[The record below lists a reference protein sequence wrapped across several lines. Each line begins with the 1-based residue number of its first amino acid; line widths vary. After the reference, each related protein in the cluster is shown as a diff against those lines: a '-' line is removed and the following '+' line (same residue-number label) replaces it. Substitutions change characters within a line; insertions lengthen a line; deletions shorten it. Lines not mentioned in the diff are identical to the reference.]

1 MDLNVFIT
9 KNQCECLNEADDHPL
24 AHALTSGGG
33 YLQSDCDEQLILSVT
48 FNQAVKIHSIKLKA
62 PEKLGPK
69 TMKLFINQPR
79 TIDFDQ
85 AESSTAVQDITYVFY
100 SIATYHKS

>member
-9 KNQCECLNEADDHPL
+9 KNQCECLNESDDHPL
-24 AHALTSGGG
+24 VHAFTSGGG

-48 FNQAVKIHSIKLKA
+48 FNQTVKIHSLKIKA

-85 AESSTAVQDITYVFY
+85 AESCSSVQDIM
-100 SIATYHKS
+100 

>member
-1 MDLNVFIT
+1 MDLNVFIS
-9 KNQCECLNEADDHPL
+9 KNQCECLNESDDHPL
-24 AHALTSGGG
+24 AHSFTSGGG

-69 TMKLFINQPR
+69 SLKIFINQPR
-79 TIDFDQ
+79 TIDFDM
-85 AESSTAVQDITYVFY
+85 AENMSAVQDIAYVKK
-100 SIATYHKS
+100 IV